1 MAKSTVESEGWRGQR
16 GRPSGGALSLGSVSV
31 PLPARRWAVGLL
43 AVVTA
48 LVAVLASTQP
58 AWACGGFFCTTTPVD
73 QNAERIIFTQNG
85 DGTVSAYVQIEFTG
99 SAPDFSW
106 ILPLPEAIDAE
117 AVQVPEDAMAAF
129 TELEVATDPVFIP
142 PDLPECVL
150 REPIVVVER
159 IVEFSAVEVFAS
171 GEVGPY
177 GFDVVGSED
186 PDALVTWLRENSYQ
200 VTEAMEPLIDL
211 YVEEQFVFLAM
222 KLRPD
227 KGAQDVEPVKVT
239 YPSERPMIPLRLTAV
254 AANPD
259 MAVMVWIY
267 ADQQAKP
274 VNYATMN
281 IANDELTFRGRGQ
294 GNDYRRLMSTK
305 ADEYGGQ
312 AFITEYAAPTRE
324 LRVTHPL
331 LQQLAQRFA
340 YVTRL
345 NTVIS
350 PEEMTVDPVFDYD
363 PQLKDVSNVRDL
375 RGMTGLYRCERDER
389 RRADQMAARSDSSA
403 SSVGKTETVV
413 AADSTDAKRETASPA
428 EATGAGT
435 SSVEKAETVVAADST
450 DAERESASP
459 AETSGAD
466 ASSAEKTETV
476 VSADSTDDKRGDSS
490 PSEASESGTSPVAMG
505 DDVAGSPDGDDLSV
519 GTLVLGIVAG
529 SVGALLLVGTVYL
542 GILLGRRRTG

>member
-16 GRPSGGALSLGSVSV
+16 GRPFGGALSLGSVSTA
-31 PLPARRWAVGLL
+31 LPARRWAVGVLA
-43 AVVTA
+43 AVVA
-48 LVAVLASTQP
+48 IAVLLASTQP

-85 DGTVSAYVQIEFTG
+85 DGTVSAYVQIEYTG

-129 TELEVATDPVFIP
+129 TELEVATDPVFVP

-150 REPIVVVER
+150 REPEVLVER
-159 IVEFSAVEVFAS
+159 VMAQPVQVFAS

-186 PDALVTWLRENSYQ
+186 PDALVTWLRENSYL

-211 YVEEQFVFLAM
+211 YVEEEFVFLAM

-267 ADQQAKP
+267 ADRQAVP
-274 VNYATMN
+274 MNYAKMS
-281 IANDELTFRGRGQ
+281 IANDELTFFGWGQ
-294 GNDYRRLMSTK
+294 GNDYRRLMGTK

-312 AFITEYAAPTRE
+312 AFITEYAAPTSE

-350 PEEMTVDPVFDYD
+350 PEEMTVDPVFDYN
-363 PQLKDVSNVRDL
+363 PQLKDVSNVRDMS
-375 RGMTGLYRCERDER
+375 GMTGLYQCEREER
-389 RRADQMAARSDSSA
+389 A
-403 SSVGKTETVV
+403 SSPMGQLQSFSESVFE
-413 AADSTDAKRETASPA
+413 ASDEDAGA
-428 EATGAGT
+428 EA
-435 SSVEKAETVVAADST
+435 
-450 DAERESASP
+450 
-459 AETSGAD
+459 SGD
-466 ASSAEKTETV
+466 T
-476 VSADSTDDKRGDSS
+476 
-490 PSEASESGTSPVAMG
+490 
-505 DDVAGSPDGDDLSV
+505 LSV
-519 GTLVLGIVAG
+519 GTLVLGVVAG
-529 SVGALLLVGTVYL
+529 VVGVSVLGGAVYL
-542 GILLGRRRTG
+542 GVRIGRRGRE

>member
-16 GRPSGGALSLGSVSV
+16 GRPSGGALSLGSVTM
-31 PLPARRWAVGLL
+31 PLLTRRWAVGLL
-43 AVVTA
+43 AVLA
-48 LVAVLASTQP
+48 AIVAVLASTQP

-85 DGTVSAYVQIEFTG
+85 DGTVSAYVQIEYTG

-129 TELEVATDPVFIP
+129 TELEVATDPVFVP

-150 REPIVVVER
+150 REPEVLVER
-159 IVEFSAVEVFAS
+159 VMAQPVQVFAS

-186 PDALVTWLRENSYQ
+186 PDALVTWLRENSYL

-211 YVEEQFVFLAM
+211 YVEEEFVFLAM

-267 ADQQAKP
+267 ADRQAVP
-274 VNYATMN
+274 MNYAKMS
-281 IANDELTFRGRGQ
+281 IANDELTFFGWGQ
-294 GNDYRRLMSTK
+294 GNDYRRLMGTK

-312 AFITEYAAPTRE
+312 AFITEYAAPTSE

-350 PEEMTVDPVFDYD
+350 PEEMTVDPVFDYN
-363 PQLKDVSNVRDL
+363 PQLKDVSNVRDMS
-375 RGMTGLYRCERDER
+375 GMTGLYQCEREER
-389 RRADQMAARSDSSA
+389 A
-403 SSVGKTETVV
+403 SSPMGQLQSFSESVFE
-413 AADSTDAKRETASPA
+413 ASDEDAGA
-428 EATGAGT
+428 EA
-435 SSVEKAETVVAADST
+435 
-450 DAERESASP
+450 
-459 AETSGAD
+459 SGD
-466 ASSAEKTETV
+466 T
-476 VSADSTDDKRGDSS
+476 
-490 PSEASESGTSPVAMG
+490 
-505 DDVAGSPDGDDLSV
+505 LSV
-519 GTLVLGIVAG
+519 GTLVLGVVAG
-529 SVGALLLVGTVYL
+529 VVGVSVLGGAVYL
-542 GILLGRRRTG
+542 GVRIGRRGRE

>member
-1 MAKSTVESEGWRGQR
+1 MSKSAVGSEGWRGVAVAR
-16 GRPSGGALSLGSVSV
+16 WWGAFAGVGEH
-31 PLPARRWAVGLL
+31 AGADEAVGGWAAGRGCRDRCL
-43 AVVTA
+43 
-48 LVAVLASTQP
+48 LASTQP

-85 DGTVSAYVQIEFTG
+85 DGTVSAYVQIEYTG

-129 TELEVATDPVFIP
+129 TELEVATDPVFVP

-150 REPIVVVER
+150 REPEVLVER
-159 IVEFSAVEVFAS
+159 VMAQPVQVFAS

-186 PDALVTWLRENSYQ
+186 PDALVTWLRENSYL

-211 YVEEQFVFLAM
+211 YVEEEFVFLAM

-267 ADQQAKP
+267 ADRQAVP
-274 VNYATMN
+274 MNYAKMS
-281 IANDELTFRGRGQ
+281 IANDELTFFGWGQ
-294 GNDYRRLMSTK
+294 GNDYRRLMGTK

-312 AFITEYAAPTRE
+312 AFITEYAAPTSE

-350 PEEMTVDPVFDYD
+350 PEEMTVDPVFDYN
-363 PQLKDVSNVRDL
+363 PQLKDVSNVRDMS
-375 RGMTGLYRCERDER
+375 GMTGLYQCEREER
-389 RRADQMAARSDSSA
+389 A
-403 SSVGKTETVV
+403 SSPMGQLQSFSESVFE
-413 AADSTDAKRETASPA
+413 ASDEDAGA
-428 EATGAGT
+428 EA
-435 SSVEKAETVVAADST
+435 
-450 DAERESASP
+450 
-459 AETSGAD
+459 SGD
-466 ASSAEKTETV
+466 T
-476 VSADSTDDKRGDSS
+476 
-490 PSEASESGTSPVAMG
+490 
-505 DDVAGSPDGDDLSV
+505 LSV
-519 GTLVLGIVAG
+519 GTLVLGVVAG
-529 SVGALLLVGTVYL
+529 VVGVSVLGGAVYL
-542 GILLGRRRTG
+542 GVRIGRRGRE

>member
-1 MAKSTVESEGWRGQR
+1 MR
-16 GRPSGGALSLGSVSV
+16 GRLFWGPRTWGAVCV
-31 PLPARRWAVGLL
+31 PLPTRLWAVGLL
-43 AVVTA
+43 AVLA
-48 LVAVLASTQP
+48 AIVAVLASTQP
-58 AWACGGFFCTTTPVD
+58 ARACGGFFCTTTPVD

-142 PDLPECVL
+142 PELPECVL
-150 REPIVVVER
+150 REVVVER
-159 IVEFSAVEVFAS
+159 MVTAAPAAAVTVFAS

-186 PDALVTWLRENSYQ
+186 PDALVTWLRENSYR
-200 VTEAMEPLIDL
+200 VTAPMEPLIDL
-211 YVEEQFVFLAM
+211 YVDEQFVFLAM

-267 ADQQAKP
+267 ADRQALP
-274 VNYATMN
+274 ANYAKME
-281 IANDELTFRGRGQ
+281 IANDELTFFGRGQ
-294 GNDYRRLMSTK
+294 SNDYRRLMGTK

-324 LRVTHPL
+324 LRVIHPL

-350 PEEMTVDPVFDYD
+350 PEEMTVDPVFDYN
-363 PQLKDVSNVRDL
+363 PQLKDVSNVRDMS
-375 RGMTGLYRCERDER
+375 GMTGLYQCEREER
-389 RRADQMAARSDSSA
+389 A
-403 SSVGKTETVV
+403 SSPMGQLQSFSESVFE
-413 AADSTDAKRETASPA
+413 ASDEDAGA
-428 EATGAGT
+428 EA
-435 SSVEKAETVVAADST
+435 
-450 DAERESASP
+450 
-459 AETSGAD
+459 SGD
-466 ASSAEKTETV
+466 T
-476 VSADSTDDKRGDSS
+476 
-490 PSEASESGTSPVAMG
+490 
-505 DDVAGSPDGDDLSV
+505 LSV
-519 GTLVLGIVAG
+519 GTLVLGVVAG
-529 SVGALLLVGTVYL
+529 VVGVSVLGGAVYL
-542 GILLGRRRTG
+542 GVRIGRRGRE